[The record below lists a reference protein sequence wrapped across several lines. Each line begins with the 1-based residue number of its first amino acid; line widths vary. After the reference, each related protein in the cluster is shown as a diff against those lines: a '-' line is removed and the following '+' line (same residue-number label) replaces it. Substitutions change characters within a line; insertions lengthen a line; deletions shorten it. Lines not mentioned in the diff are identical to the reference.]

1 MELHLPYPVKE
12 DNIKDINTMRR
23 RKLKKRSNSDARMSN
38 IHQVILIPSLL
49 YFWLVFSAVSGILP
63 TKSQKY
69 CKNWEN
75 HNGSMADISE
85 EDRKLRNVK
94 FTMINQDKEEN
105 QTNQSWHE
113 HQETKK
119 QSLTGSN
126 TIHSGVGN
134 HFTRCNWNS
143 IAVIVSPEP
152 EKWIYIYFTH
162 IQLKISQGHVSCC
175 V

>member
-1 MELHLPYPVKE
+1 MMNIYEELKIA
-12 DNIKDINTMRR
+12 NILNNIIDT
-23 RKLKKRSNSDARMSN
+23 RMSN
-38 IHQVILIPSLL
+38 IHKVK
-49 YFWLVFSAVSGILP
+49 SA
-63 TKSQKY
+63 KSQKY

-152 EKWIYIYFTH
+152 EIFF
-162 IQLKISQGHVSCC
+162 
-175 V
+175 